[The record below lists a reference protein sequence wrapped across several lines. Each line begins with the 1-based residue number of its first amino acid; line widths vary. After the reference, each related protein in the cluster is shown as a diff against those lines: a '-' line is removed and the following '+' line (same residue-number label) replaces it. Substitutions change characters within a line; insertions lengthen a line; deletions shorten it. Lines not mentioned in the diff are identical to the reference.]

1 MADPSVS
8 CRGVQ
13 RTFRSGARETN
24 AVRGVDLDV
33 APGEWVAI
41 MGPSG
46 CGKSTLLHLLGG
58 LDSPDAG
65 TVSVDGEDVGRLSE
79 TERAL
84 LRRKRIGYVF
94 QFFNLV
100 QDFTVAENV
109 ELPMLLAGQR
119 RDAARRRRRE
129 LLEAVGLADVA
140 DASPSQLSGGQQQR
154 VAIARALANRP
165 GVLLADEPTG
175 NLDTESARQ
184 VLVAAP
190 GSARRRPDDR
200 HGHPRRPRGGCGR
213 PPAGDGGRAVHG
225 DGRRAGDGGRPAG
238 RSRSGGRAVRPAVLA
253 RLVHSELRGRRLRT
267 MLLFVVVVALASTSL
282 IAGLGGQTQAADEWD
297 AAFEEANGA
306 HVTIDGAREPMAEV
320 AAMPDVA
327 ASTHPYRRSRV
338 ELDLLVGGE
347 PVTTVYV
354 REMRRDDLSKI
365 ATPLLRDG
373 RWSRPGAKGEVVLD
387 RAFALE
393 EGVEVGDRIAIAT
406 PGGPRPFT
414 VVGRAIDLVDCFYPN
429 CGGVTAWVDPAGYE
443 RLAVD
448 STDMVFL
455 RLHDPYADDRF
466 IAKLNNYPVG
476 TQGWIDTRDDTVTVY
491 EVFGAFLGAFGVFVM
506 IAAAVVVGG
515 SMATRAVA
523 RRRDIGLLKAVG
535 ATPRQIAAS
544 IVLSHAIAA
553 AGGVLIGWMLGSFL
567 APLTEVG
574 LGETLGAS
582 GAVFSLRS
590 LVTALVVVELIV
602 VVTTVVPAWRAGRS
616 STTAALSSVTARPA
630 RGRILGRATARLGM
644 GPVGLAGVR
653 DVFGRPAR
661 SALTA
666 LALALAIVAVLT
678 TVGTERTVDRVFG
691 DPTLTGDPEDL
702 RVFPTGEGSDA
713 IPAVLD
719 DEPGVA
725 SWFTETSQDLA
736 LGDETFLGRAMGGD
750 VEQAGFDVREG
761 RMFAR
766 RGEAVAG
773 WGLLNRFGLA
783 VGDRVSVE
791 AKGRPIELTIVGWY
805 REGEDTG
812 EVLRFPLADLQAVDP
827 GAEPDWAG
835 VNVGGCGGGDRGD
848 LAGASARRQR
858 ARRGR
863 DGAR

>member
-1 MADPSVS
+1 
-8 CRGVQ
+8 
-13 RTFRSGARETN
+13 
-24 AVRGVDLDV
+24 
-33 APGEWVAI
+33 
-41 MGPSG
+41 
-46 CGKSTLLHLLGG
+46 
-58 LDSPDAG
+58 
-65 TVSVDGEDVGRLSE
+65 
-79 TERAL
+79 
-84 LRRKRIGYVF
+84 
-94 QFFNLV
+94 
-100 QDFTVAENV
+100 
-109 ELPMLLAGQR
+109 
-119 RDAARRRRRE
+119 
-129 LLEAVGLADVA
+129 
-140 DASPSQLSGGQQQR
+140 
-154 VAIARALANRP
+154 
-165 GVLLADEPTG
+165 
-175 NLDTESARQ
+175 
-184 VLVAAP
+184 
-190 GSARRRPDDR
+190 
-200 HGHPRRPRGGCGR
+200 
-213 PPAGDGGRAVHG
+213 
-225 DGRRAGDGGRPAG
+225 
-238 RSRSGGRAVRPAVLA
+238 VLA

-354 REMRRDDLSKI
+354 REMGVDDLSEI
-365 ATPLLRDG
+365 ATPLRRDG
-373 RWSRPGAKGEVVLD
+373 RWPRPGAEGEVVLD

-429 CGGVTAWVDPAGYE
+429 CGGVTAWVDPAGYDA
-443 RLAVD
+443 LAVD

-535 ATPRQIAAS
+535 ATPRQVAAS

-653 DVFGRPAR
+653 DAFGRPAR

-812 EVLRFPLADLQAVDP
+812 EVLRFPLTDLQAVDP

-835 VNVGGCGGGDRGD
+835 VNVEEGGEAETVATSLGRQLDGSARVEVATVEMSDEIKVFRLAFLLVSGLVVIMALANLASTMLLAVRERTHD
-848 LAGASARRQR
+848 LGVLRAVGVTPRQVVAVVAVGAAALAVLAALIGVPLGWAVTALVTEVVGAATGIGPGLGASPGSVAVLVLVPAVVALAALLGAASARRA
-858 ARRGR
+858 ARDEVSELVRYE
-863 DGAR
+863 